1 MKTTPPASSRRHPL
15 AGLGMILA
23 AASLSPGA
31 FAQSYRAVELQPVL
45 PLSTATTIDG
55 ATVAGYA
62 ATSNAFTATHATL
75 WDGTNQVDLH
85 PAFVGSPTTGVAG
98 SSAVQGSA
106 AGLQVGWAFGPGS
119 NNRSV
124 PLTWTGSAL
133 SATPLTIP
141 FANAGGRA
149 LATDG
154 PQIVGY
160 GSPLVQEDASIGPA
174 HALLWDRST
183 GSVVDLGEGTAYGVA
198 GGQQVGYALK
208 GTQNAA
214 LWRGTAKSLINL
226 HPKGAV
232 LSIANGTDS
241 VTQVGYV
248 GYDIRV
254 RVEAAKGKK
263 YKRFNYAMA
272 WSGSVGSALNLHPY
286 PFTHSYAMAVNGSWI
301 VGHASDDARI
311 NTPAYNHAIAWDAGY
326 QPTDLQAFLPAR
338 YVGSQ
343 ALAVDARGNVAGVAL
358 AADGTRRAIYWQ
370 IQPGN

>member
-1 MKTTPPASSRRHPL
+1 MKITRPASSPRHPF
-15 AGLGMILA
+15 AGLGMIVTV
-23 AASLSPGA
+23 ASLSPGA
-31 FAQSYRAVELQPVL
+31 FAQSYRAVELAPVL
-45 PLSTATTIDG
+45 PLSTATTING
-55 ATVAGYA
+55 PTVAGYVA
-62 ATSNAFTATHATL
+62 ASNAFNATHATL
-75 WDGTNQVDLH
+75 WDGTNQIDLH
-85 PAFVGSPTTGVAG
+85 PGFVADPVTGIGG

-106 AGLQVGWAFGPGS
+106 SDLQVGWALGPGS
-119 NNRSV
+119 NNQSV
-124 PLTWTGSAL
+124 PLTWAGSVSTATRL
-133 SATPLTIP
+133 SIP

-154 PQIVGY
+154 QQIVGY

-174 HALLWDRST
+174 HALLWDRNTASA
-183 GSVVDLGEGTAYGVA
+183 VDLGEGTAYGVG

-208 GTQNAA
+208 RTQNAA

-232 LSIANGTDS
+232 LSIANGTDG

-254 RVEAAKGKK
+254 RVEAVKGKK

-286 PFTHSYAMAVNGSWI
+286 PFTHSYAIAVNGGWI
-301 VGHASDDARI
+301 VGHASDETRI

-343 ALAVDARGNVAGVAL
+343 ALAVDARGNVVGVAL

-370 IQPGN
+370 ILPGN